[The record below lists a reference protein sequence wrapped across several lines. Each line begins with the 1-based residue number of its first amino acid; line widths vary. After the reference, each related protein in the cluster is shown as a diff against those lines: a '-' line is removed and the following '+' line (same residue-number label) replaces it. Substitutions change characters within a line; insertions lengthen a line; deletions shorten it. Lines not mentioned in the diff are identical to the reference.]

1 MFLRVPRALPQLLRD
16 ADVGDDGDLGRE
28 VDGDALPDE
37 GAAEVVFVHVAHL
50 EAGVEREGHHGGAPV
65 RGGVAFGDPLLVTP
79 NSDITPLVRESSSTA
94 SGGSKLIFW
103 DRTAATADATYAALE
118 NVNVH
123 LRGGRGYYSEKTG
136 ELVTDYARK
145 PHSPAINA
153 GDPRSDYRG
162 EPQIPGVGGH
172 GHRVNL
178 GAYGNTPWAT
188 LSAPSGTM
196 LIMR

>member
-1 MFLRVPRALPQLLRD
+1 M
-16 ADVGDDGDLGRE
+16 
-28 VDGDALPDE
+28 
-37 GAAEVVFVHVAHL
+37 
-50 EAGVEREGHHGGAPV
+50 
-65 RGGVAFGDPLLVTP
+65 
-79 NSDITPLVRESSSTA
+79 
-94 SGGSKLIFW
+94 
-103 DRTAATADATYAALE
+103 
-118 NVNVH
+118 H

-136 ELVTDYARK
+136 GLVTDYARK

-153 GDPRSDYRG
+153 GDPKSDFRG